1 MRIVVKKNLFVLLII
16 ISTPRAQDTLISDS
30 SQYIADKIIQSEI
43 PVLVDFW
50 AVWCLPCRI
59 LNPII
64 KEIEDK
70 YKGKILFLKVNVDKN
85 RALSA
90 YFGVSSIP
98 SVFLIDQKTVVAFIP
113 GVHSKETY
121 VNAIEKVLKEKK
133 SKKSLPDSSSKK
145 EDTLLEKESD

>member
-1 MRIVVKKNLFVLLII
+1 MKKFLAILLII
-16 ISTPRAQDTLISDS
+16 ISTVNAQEALIRDS

-64 KEIEDK
+64 KELEEK
-70 YKGKILFLKVNVDKN
+70 YKDQVLFIKVNVDRN
-85 RALSA
+85 RALSS

-98 SVFLIDQKTVVAFIP
+98 TVFLIDQKTVVALIP
-113 GVHSKETY
+113 GVHPKETY
-121 VNAIEKVLKEKK
+121 VEAIEKVLKNKK
-133 SKKSLPDSSSKK
+133 STPATTDSSKK
-145 EDTLLEKESD
+145 ETDTLLEKKK